1 MLYYYIAIILI
12 SIYYLKHCVLFNR
25 IRMVHIL
32 KLNKIFPRDS
42 RVKCVRKKRP
52 KGLHVSPK
60 LLVMKTVPTVA
71 G

>member
-12 SIYYLKHCVLFNR
+12 NIYYLKHCVLFNR

-32 KLNKIFPRDS
+32 KLNTLSCK
-42 RVKCVRKKRP
+42 VCEKKKRP